1 MNSVV
6 DLMKELEVKEKAVEE
21 LKKKAVE
28 GCSDIMSKVD
38 ELKHA
43 LILAEEANDMHAG
56 EVCAEKAILATE
68 LKELQL
74 RLFTMS
80 DELSLISSRPHRLLL
95 LLQVLQL

>member
-21 LKKKAVE
+21 LKKKVAE
-28 GCSDIMSKVD
+28 GCSDP
-38 ELKHA
+38 
-43 LILAEEANDMHAG
+43 HAG